1 MAFDAFIKF
10 MKPEIQGEA
19 NSSADSGGEKVQN
32 KHPGLEKDVIE
43 MASYEFSTSMAVSAS
58 RGDGG
63 AATTGRGKLEPFKFT
78 KNVDSSSMTLA
89 FHAAAGTIFS
99 LVHIRVYASLGDG
112 GGKEHAPK
120 QIVEMKLTGAVI
132 SACEISA
139 GGGDELPTESITFN
153 YGSIEMKCQSM
164 IASAEDGQITFGPEK
179 RFNWNTITNKG
190 VKA

>member
-1 MAFDAFIKF
+1 